1 MGSLPQL
8 IDEDMQEID
17 GIFADFLKKAE
28 AQSVLLLAEGGFLVC
43 SYGNTDGLD
52 TMSLG
57 ALASNSFE
65 ANKMI
70 AGIMGEPNFNSIYQ
84 AGEQQSVY
92 TQSIDGFNVM
102 VVIFPVSVGV
112 GLVRHYALTARDQV
126 AKIFTR
132 AKKRAPENTL
142 DLAMMNVTDSSQ
154 IFQRRR
160 KAS

>member
-8 IDEDMQEID
+8 TEEDIKEID
-17 GIFADFLKKAE
+17 AIFASFLKKSE
-28 AQSVLLLAEGGFLVC
+28 AQAVLLLAEGGFLVC
-43 SYGNTDGLD
+43 SYGKTDGLD

-70 AGIMGEPNFNSIYQ
+70 AGIMGEPNFRSIYQ

-102 VVIFPVSVGV
+102 VIIFPVSVGV
-112 GLVRHYALTARDQV
+112 GLVKHYAMGARDEV
-126 AKIFTR
+126 AEVFTHAR
-132 AKKRAPENTL
+132 ERAPENTL
-142 DLAMMNVTDSSQ
+142 DLAMMNVADSSH
-154 IFQRRR
+154 IFRRRR

>member
-1 MGSLPQL
+1 
-8 IDEDMQEID
+8 MQEID

-112 GLVRHYALTARDQV
+112 GLVRHYAFTARDQV

-132 AKKRAPENTL
+132 AKERAPENTL

>member
-132 AKKRAPENTL
+132 AKERAPENTL

>member
-43 SYGNTDGLD
+43 SYGKTDGLD

-132 AKKRAPENTL
+132 AKERAPENTL